1 MGLRELRS
9 LATVA
14 DLGSITRTAEKLNLT
29 PPAIHKQLRCLQ
41 TELGVQ
47 LYEKVGRRLQL
58 TPAAEI
64 VLPYL
69 RELLANYDAA
79 IEALN
84 EWKGVKKGLVR
95 IGTGPTMSSYILP
108 SLLKEFR
115 RKFPAVDL
123 FVETGNTLALLEN
136 LGKGLLDL
144 TLIVS
149 SGLPEEPAFS
159 VQMEWPF
166 EIVFV
171 SSPQKVP
178 KKCMVSDLSRF
189 PFILFKKGSRVGN
202 LIDRYFAEVRFHPR
216 VVMRFDNPEAIKAM
230 MRTGLGISMLAM
242 WTVGADLRK
251 GSLQL
256 IHQRE
261 HPLISKIALVVRKSR
276 YVSPAV
282 AEFIELARNFKW
294 KSPWLTKR

>member
-9 LATVA
+9 LATLA
-14 DLGSITRTAEKLNLT
+14 ELGSITRTAEKLYLT

-79 IEALN
+79 IDALN

-115 RKFPAVDL
+115 RKFPGIEL
-123 FVETGNTLALLEN
+123 FVETGNTLALLEG
-136 LGKGLLDL
+136 LSKGSLDL
-144 TLIVS
+144 VLIVS
-149 SGLPEEPAFS
+149 SGLPEEPTFS
-159 VQMEWPF
+159 VEIEWPF

-171 SSPQKVP
+171 SS
-178 KKCMVSDLSRF
+178 
-189 PFILFKKGSRVGN
+189 
-202 LIDRYFAEVRFHPR
+202 
-216 VVMRFDNPEAIKAM
+216 
-230 MRTGLGISMLAM
+230 
-242 WTVGADLRK
+242 
-251 GSLQL
+251 
-256 IHQRE
+256 
-261 HPLISKIALVVRKSR
+261 
-276 YVSPAV
+276 
-282 AEFIELARNFKW
+282 
-294 KSPWLTKR
+294 